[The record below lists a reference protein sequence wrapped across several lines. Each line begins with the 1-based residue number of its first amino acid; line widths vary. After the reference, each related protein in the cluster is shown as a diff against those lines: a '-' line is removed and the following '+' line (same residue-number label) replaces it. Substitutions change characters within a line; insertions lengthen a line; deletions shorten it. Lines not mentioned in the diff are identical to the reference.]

1 MINAIVIDDS
11 AFMRK
16 AISIM
21 LESDPG
27 IKVLATARDGKE
39 GFELVKQHRPDVVTL
54 DIEMPRT
61 NGLECLDM
69 IMKEVPTPVIVVSSL
84 STKGAETTL
93 TALEKGAVDY
103 LPKTKSFVAIDIVNI
118 QEELLQKIKAV
129 VKTKKHI
136 AVEKR
141 FTKTIS
147 RVNDNTLP
155 EAIPE
160 IYNLAGYPIKCVAIG
175 VSTGGPPIIHKILS
189 SLPPDF
195 PPVLIAQH
203 MPEQFTGNFA
213 VRINSNSEI
222 SVKEAETGDIIT
234 KGHAYI
240 AKGGKH
246 LLVSRNGYSVTSRVT
261 SAPDEAQYHPSAD
274 ILINSVAEVYGS
286 SALGLILT
294 GMGKDGV
301 EGLKLL
307 KKNGGKIIAQD
318 EQSCVVFGMP
328 KVAIQQNLPDAILSV
343 EGIISSLL
351 TITS

>member
-16 AISIM
+16 AITIM
-21 LESDPG
+21 LESDPN

-39 GFELVKQHRPDVVTL
+39 GFELVRQHRPDVVTL

-69 IMKEVPTPVIVVSSL
+69 IMNEAPTPVLVISSL

-93 TALEKGAVDY
+93 TALEKGSMDY
-103 LPKTKSFVAIDIVNI
+103 IPKTKSYVAIDIVNI
-118 QEELLQKIKAV
+118 QDELLQKIKAV
-129 VKTKKHI
+129 VKTRRHI

-147 RVNDNTLP
+147 KVNDNAVK
-155 EAIPE
+155 EEIPE
-160 IYNLAGYPIKCVAIG
+160 VFNLAGYPIKCVAIG
-175 VSTGGPPIIHKILS
+175 VSTGGPPIIHKILN
-189 SLPPDF
+189 SLPADF
-195 PPVLIAQH
+195 PPVLVAQH

-213 VRINSNSEI
+213 DRINSNSEI
-222 SVKEAETGDIIT
+222 TVKEAETGDIIS
-234 KGHAYI
+234 KGNAYI

-246 LLVSRNGYSVTSRVT
+246 LLVSRKGYRVT
-261 SAPDEAQYHPSAD
+261 GLITRSPDDAHYHPSAD
-274 ILINSVAEVYGS
+274 ILMNSVAEVYGS

-294 GMGKDGV
+294 GMGKDGL
-301 EGLKLL
+301 EGLKIL